1 MLILETEEHAVR
13 RGASVYAEAL
23 GGALTSDAFHLTAP
37 EPSGRGARMA
47 MTNA

>member
-13 RGASVYAEAL
+13 RGAPVYAEAL